1 MRIALMTDIH
11 GNREAFAACLEHAGQ
26 NRIDRYV
33 FLGDFAGYGADPG
46 WVIDTARTY
55 VERGAIAI
63 LGNHDAAV
71 LTDSASMNEVAATAI
86 AWTRTQLDDGQRN
99 FIAGLP
105 LFVEEEDRL
114 YVHASAHEPDQW
126 HYVLDIYAAASS
138 LVATDARATFC
149 GHTHVPALFHMTQ
162 NGDFAGFEPVERE
175 EIPLDREHQ
184 WLAVIGA
191 VGQPRDHN
199 PAACY
204 AVLDDER
211 GTLTYVRVPYDVRAA
226 SRKIRA
232 AGLPGM
238 LAARLIEGV

>member
-1 MRIALMTDIH
+1 MRIALMTDMH
-11 GNREAFAACLEHAGQ
+11 GNREAFTACLDHAGQ
-26 NRIDRYV
+26 NAIDRYV
-33 FLGDFAGYGADPG
+33 FLGDFVGYGADPG
-46 WVIDTARTY
+46 WVVDTAIAF
-55 VERGAIAI
+55 VERGAVAI

-71 LTDSASMNEVAATAI
+71 LTDSDNMNEAAATAI
-86 AWTRTQLDDGQRN
+86 VWTRTQLDDRQRN

-105 LFVEEEDRL
+105 LLVEDGERL

-126 HYVLDIYAAASS
+126 HYVVDIYAAAES
-138 LVATDARATFC
+138 LVASDARATFC

-162 NGDFAGFEPVERE
+162 DGDFAGFEPVERE
-175 EIPLDREHQ
+175 DIGLDRTHQ

-204 AVLDDER
+204 AVIDDER
-211 GTLTYVRVPYDVRAA
+211 NTLTYVRVPYDIRTA

-232 AGLPGM
+232 AGLPGV
-238 LAARLIEGV
+238 LAARLIEGA

>member
-11 GNREAFAACLEHAGQ
+11 ANREAFTACLDHAGQ
-26 NRIDRYV
+26 NGIDRYV
-33 FLGDFAGYGADPG
+33 FLGDFVGYGADPG
-46 WVIDTARTY
+46 WVVDTAIAH
-55 VERGAIAI
+55 VERGAVAI

-71 LTDSASMNEVAATAI
+71 LANSADMNDHAATAI
-86 AWTRTQLDDGQRN
+86 AWTRTQLDDRQRN

-105 LFVEEEDRL
+105 LLVEEGDRL
-114 YVHASAHEPDQW
+114 YVHASAQEPDQW
-126 HYVLDIYAAASS
+126 HYVLDIYAAAQS
-138 LVATDARATFC
+138 LVATDASATFC
-149 GHTHVPALFHMTQ
+149 GHTHVPALFHMTSDS
-162 NGDFAGFEPVERE
+162 DFAGFEPVEHE
-175 EIPLDREHQ
+175 DIPLDRQHQ

-204 AVLDDER
+204 AVFDEDR
-211 GTLTYVRVPYDVRAA
+211 NTLTYVRVPYDIRSA

-238 LAARLIEGV
+238 LAARLVEGV

>member
-1 MRIALMTDIH
+1 MSDIH
-11 GNREAFAACLEHAGQ
+11 GNQEAFAACLDHAGE
-26 NRIDRYV
+26 NSIDRYV
-33 FLGDFAGYGADPG
+33 FLGDFVGYGADPG
-46 WVIDTARTY
+46 WVVDTAIAY
-55 VERGAIAI
+55 VERGAVAI

-71 LTDSASMNEVAATAI
+71 LTDSVRRMNEVAETAI
-86 AWTRTQLDDGQRN
+86 AWTRTQLDDRQRN

-105 LFVEEEDRL
+105 LFIEEEDRL
-114 YVHASAHEPDQW
+114 YVHASAHESDQW
-126 HYVLDIYAAASS
+126 HYVVDIYAAASS

-162 NGDFAGFEPVERE
+162 EGDFAGFEPVAQEA
-175 EIPLDREHQ
+175 IVLDRAQQ

-204 AVLDDER
+204 AVIDDER
-211 GTLTYVRVPYDVRAA
+211 NTLTYVRVPYDIRTA

-232 AGLPGM
+232 AGLPGV
-238 LAARLIEGV
+238 LVARLIEGR

>member
-11 GNREAFAACLEHAGQ
+11 GNREAFAACLDHAGQ

-55 VERGAIAI
+55 VERGAIAL

-71 LTDSASMNEVAATAI
+71 LTDSAGMNEMAATAI
-86 AWTRTQLDDGQRN
+86 AWTRAQLDDNQRG

-105 LFVEEEDRL
+105 LLVEDRDRL

-138 LVATDARATFC
+138 LVATDAHATFC

-162 NGDFAGFEPVERE
+162 NGDFAAFKPVARE
-175 EIPLDREHQ
+175 EIPLDRDHQ
-184 WLAVIGA
+184 WLAVIGS
-191 VGQPRDHN
+191 VGQPRDRN

-204 AVLDDER
+204 AVLDDAHD
-211 GTLTYVRVPYDVRAA
+211 TLTYVRVPYDFRTA

-232 AGLPGM
+232 AGLPSM
-238 LAARLIEGV
+238 LATRLIAGM